1 MIEESILAD
10 ESSRQRLAEA
20 SLKSISYNTSA
31 YRGTE
36 FFQAL
41 VKDIAKAL
49 DVYYVIA
56 GRTSKDID
64 GHEQCNTIA
73 VWGGDALMP
82 NITYCLPGTP
92 CANVAHQQMCFH
104 PSGVQLEYPADHL
117 LVAMKAES
125 YIGMPMIDTE
135 GKTLGILV
143 ALDTRAMSGGK
154 RYLALS
160 LLSIF
165 AARAA
170 VELQFED
177 REAELTQLVALRTA
191 ELAEA
196 KAAAEAANISKSA
209 FLANMSH
216 EIRTPLNAIT
226 GMTHLLRRSGM
237 LPQQTDKLDK
247 IENAGNHLLSIINN
261 VLDLSKIEAG
271 KFTLEDIPLHVE
283 SMLGNIASMLGQ
295 KASDKGLRFNI
306 ETVALP
312 HNLYGDATRLQQA
325 LLNFA
330 GNALKF
336 TDAGHITIRVKEES
350 QTGDTVTLR
359 FEVEDSGIG
368 ISPEALIKLFGSFE
382 QADNSTT
389 RKYGGTGLG
398 LAITKKIAEM
408 MGGTAGA
415 TSSLGLGSTFWLTAV
430 FRKGQYVVE
439 EAARTGVESADEAI
453 QRDHAGK
460 RILLVED
467 EPINREIAQIQ
478 LEDVGLQVDLAE
490 DGRQAVE
497 KARSGN
503 YAVILMDMQ
512 MPVLDGLDATRQ
524 IRQLPGGEAT
534 PILAMTANAFA
545 EDKELCLGAGM
556 NDFISKP
563 VTPEVLY
570 ETLLKWLEK
579 SRS

>member
-1 MIEESILAD
+1 MIEESILSD

-170 VELQFED
+170 AELQFED

-312 HNLYGDATRLQQA
+312 HNLYGDTTRLQQA

-336 TDAGHITIRVKEES
+336 TDTGHITIRVKEES